1 MGQEVLG
8 RCLWARALPWS
19 MRRLDCEEAKG
30 AYSFPSW
37 M

>member
-8 RCLWARALPWS
+8 RCLWVRALPW
-19 MRRLDCEEAKG
+19 RRLTCQEAKG